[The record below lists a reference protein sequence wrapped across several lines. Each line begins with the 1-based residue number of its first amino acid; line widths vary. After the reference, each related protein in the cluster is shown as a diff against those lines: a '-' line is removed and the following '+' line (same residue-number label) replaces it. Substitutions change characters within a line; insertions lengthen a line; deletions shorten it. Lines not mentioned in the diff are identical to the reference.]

1 MKPETLIVFVKAP
14 QAGRVKTRLARGIGA
29 GRAAMVYRHLARAAF
44 AAAEKGRWRT
54 ILAVEPARAIREWR
68 AFWPRGVEMTAQG
81 RGDLGARMKAA
92 IEDAARG
99 PAVIIGT
106 DAPGVRA
113 RHIRAAFRAL
123 GKHDAVFGPAR
134 DGGYWLIGLARRRRA
149 PRLFEGVRWSGP
161 HALADTMKSLPEDF
175 SVALLEELADVDE
188 ADDLSALGPLSKA
201 RPAAQ
206 D

>member
-29 GRAAMVYRHLARAAF
+29 GRAAMIYRHLTRVAF

-54 ILAVEPARAIREWR
+54 ILAVEPARAIREWLG
-68 AFWPRGVEMTAQG
+68 FWPRRFETTAQG

-92 IEDAARG
+92 IESVQRG
-99 PAVIIGT
+99 PVAIIGT
-106 DAPGVRA
+106 DSPGLRA

-123 GKHDAVFGPAR
+123 GRHDAVFGPAR
-134 DGGYWLIGLARRRRA
+134 DGGYWLLGLARRRRA
-149 PRLFEGVRWSGP
+149 PRLFEDVRWSGP

-188 ADDLSALGPLSKA
+188 ARDLAVMGPLSRA
-201 RPAAQ
+201 RP
-206 D
+206 